1 MGEKETAR
9 TASDQPGARRRGVED
24 TADAGKVVEKATSG
38 VKQTMQQQ
46 V

>member
-9 TASDQPGARRRGVED
+9 AAADQQATRRQSGEE
-24 TADAGKVVEKATSG
+24 AAEAGKVVEKATSG